1 MIQFL
6 YVHLFYGKRRILFYA
21 SLAVI
26 PLLIYMLSL
35 TGVSM
40 NQEMLFHDDYQLY
53 YEEITQKSLMLLIP
67 FFIIILTMDHDQP
80 YLKPMI
86 AYFGRLHVQ
95 LSKII
100 MFTIILSWFYLMVF
114 LSYHV
119 IPTFFSS
126 YYHVHQENFS
136 YFIQIYLDGIFLMLI
151 VTSFIK
157 DRQKAFS
164 IVFSILYI
172 LISLYQEDQQSI
184 QIFYVVPIYFSSISL
199 YSLAIP
205 YKMCYI
211 FLVLVLSIKKMC
223 AEEI

>member
-1 MIQFL
+1 MIKFL

-35 TGVSM
+35 TGVSL
-40 NQEMLFHDDYQLY
+40 NQEILFHDDYQLY

-67 FFIIILTMDHDQP
+67 FFIITLTMDHDQP

-86 AYFGRLHVQ
+86 AYFGRLHVL
-95 LSKII
+95 LSKIMLFI
-100 MFTIILSWFYLMVF
+100 IILSWFYLMVF

-119 IPTFFSS
+119 IPALFSS
-126 YYHVHQENFS
+126 YYHVHQVNFG
-136 YFIQIYLDGIFLMLI
+136 YFIHIYLDGIFLMLI

-164 IVFSILYI
+164 IIFAILYI
-172 LISLYQEDQQSI
+172 LLSLYQEDQQSI
-184 QIFYVVPIYFSSISL
+184 QIFYALPIYFSSISL
-199 YSLAIP
+199 YNLAIL

-211 FLVLVLSIKKMC
+211 FLVLVLSIKKMLK
-223 AEEI
+223 EEI